1 MQILKGRLFKTMEI
15 PAIKSLRGEQAQG
28 VHRVE
33 GNCGWRGRVVINEV
47 KKIIQNNGKGVG

>member
-28 VHRVE
+28 VHRV
-33 GNCGWRGRVVINEV
+33 VINEV